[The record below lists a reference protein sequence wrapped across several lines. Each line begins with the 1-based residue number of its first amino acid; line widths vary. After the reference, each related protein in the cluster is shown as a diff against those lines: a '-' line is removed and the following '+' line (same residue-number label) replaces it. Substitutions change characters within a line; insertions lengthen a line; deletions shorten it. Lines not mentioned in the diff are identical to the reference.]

1 MLRMSPPSRKRICVP
16 LITSNVFTITTD
28 DTVHWVTKVLMHMNK
43 NIRRCVLKT
52 VSTFGGEDQRHSR
65 RMLKTDR
72 LLLRQW
78 TEDDF
83 LPFSEMCSD
92 KEVMEYFPKLQTKD
106 ESYKMGEKILALINE
121 RGWGFW
127 AVEIPNH
134 YKFIGFVGLH
144 SPTDKMPFSP
154 CIEIGWRLSKQHW
167 GKGYATEAAKEALK
181 FAFTQLNLNEV
192 VSFTTLANERSKSVM
207 QNIGMHDSHQ
217 NFMHPDIEA
226 SHPQSEHVLF
236 RIRRSEWQKNF
247 L

>member
-1 MLRMSPPSRKRICVP
+1 MRLCA
-16 LITSNVFTITTD
+16 LD
-28 DTVHWVTKVLMHMNK
+28 
-43 NIRRCVLKT
+43 T

-127 AVEIPNH
+127 AVEIPNQ

>member
-1 MLRMSPPSRKRICVP
+1 
-16 LITSNVFTITTD
+16 
-28 DTVHWVTKVLMHMNK
+28 
-43 NIRRCVLKT
+43 
-52 VSTFGGEDQRHSR
+52 
-65 RMLKTDR
+65 MLKTDR

-106 ESYKMGEKILALINE
+106 ESYKIGEKILALINE

-127 AVEIPNH
+127 AVEIPNQ

>member
-1 MLRMSPPSRKRICVP
+1 MGTMGRGFKLCMSCVHYR
-16 LITSNVFTITTD
+16 TTFTFARDPMTPGI
-28 DTVHWVTKVLMHMNK
+28 
-43 NIRRCVLKT
+43 I
-52 VSTFGGEDQRHSR
+52 RHSR

-127 AVEIPNH
+127 AVEIPNQ